1 MATCLVLID
10 LQKGFLEK
18 EAVRFLPEKIVGLVC
33 SRHFDHIVATQFQN
47 TPDSVFHRFLGW
59 DGMMDKNSQAI
70 DSRILP
76 LVERVF
82 VKQGYTCFTEEFCN
96 FIKTKGISYLF
107 FAGVDTDACVLKTAL
122 DCFERGI
129 PFSVLWEYCGSS
141 GGERIEEAAY
151 QILLRNIGRKQIGSF
166 ILGQTCDIIIT

>member
-1 MATCLVLID
+1 MSTCLVLID

-18 EAVRFLPEKIVGLVC
+18 ETVRFLPEKLMGLVR

-47 TPDSVFHRFLGW
+47 TPGSVFQRFLGW
-59 DGMMDKNSQAI
+59 DGMMDEKSQAV

-82 VKQGYTCFTEEFCN
+82 VKQGYTCFTEEFCD
-96 FIKTKGISYLF
+96 FIKTEGISCLV

-129 PFSVLWEYCGSS
+129 PVLWEYCGSS

-151 QILLRNIGRKQIGSF
+151 QILLRNIGRKQIESF
-166 ILGQTCDIIIT
+166 IFG